1 MARYMILLL
10 PLALLAGCAT
20 QPPPRS
26 QLAPL
31 QARVVNTRDLGKQ
44 FNATYDD
51 IWWATLTVLQND
63 GFVLR
68 QADKEAGFIYGV
80 WMNSFE
86 RRANHSLSRKFAD
99 VEVSL
104 TLEKR
109 EEHSTWVRLSARLG
123 PDGEAQDDAAFTSRF
138 FAGIQKELFLRM
150 AQKRFASVSKS
161 Q

>member
-1 MARYMILLL
+1 MARYMILFL

-26 QLAPL
+26 ELAPL

-80 WMNSFE
+80 WMNTFE
-86 RRANHSLSRKFAD
+86 QRARKFAD

-123 PDGEAQDDAAFTSRF
+123 SDGEPQDDGAFTSRF

-150 AQKRFASVSKS
+150 AQKRFASGSKS
-161 Q
+161 P

>member
-1 MARYMILLL
+1 MPRYMMLFL
-10 PLALLAGCAT
+10 PLAWVAGCAM

-26 QLAPL
+26 ELAPL
-31 QARVVNTRDLGKQ
+31 QVRAVNTRDLGKQ

-68 QADKEAGFIYGV
+68 QADKDAGFIYGV
-80 WMNSFE
+80 WMNTFE
-86 RRANHSLSRKFAD
+86 KRASSRKFAE

-104 TLEKR
+104 TLEKNA
-109 EEHSTWVRLSARLG
+109 EHSTLVRLSARVG
-123 PDGEAQDDAAFTSRF
+123 SDGEPQDDAAFTSRF

>member
-1 MARYMILLL
+1 MLLL

-20 QPPPRS
+20 QLPPRS

-68 QADKEAGFIYGV
+68 QADKDAGFIYGV

-86 RRANHSLSRKFAD
+86 RRAREFAD

-109 EEHSTWVRLSARLG
+109 EEHSTLVRLSARLG
-123 PDGEAQDDAAFTSRF
+123 SDGEAQDDAAFTSRF